1 MNSDPSASP
10 PPNARVLVVD
20 DEPSICLLV
29 QRGLAR
35 VGIEAITS
43 GDPESAL
50 EQLKALPV
58 DVVLTDIRMPGM
70 DGLTLLRRIKTIRPT
85 CEVIVMTAHA
95 SDETAQEA
103 SRFGAL
109 DYLQKPFSVKAD
121 LVPLVEGVL
130 ATPGESGNEPATR
143 VLEDAD
149 EDGGAFFGI
158 IGSSAPMQALREEVR
173 KVAPSEVPVL
183 IRGPSGAGK
192 ELMARAIHSLS
203 ERREGPL
210 IKVNCAALPESLL
223 ETTLFGHVKGA
234 FTDAKTDREGLFE
247 AANGG
252 TLFLDEIG
260 EISTAFQPKLLRVLQ
275 DGEFRRVGE
284 AHAVRSADVR
294 IVAATNRDLEDAMAR
309 GTFREDLFYRLNV
322 FPLHVPPLAER
333 TDDVPELVRHFLD
346 EFAPGQAVELSQWA
360 TDALYAYRWPGNV
373 RELAN
378 AIQQALLLQEG
389 SHIEWDDLPAQIQQD
404 SAGTSGRTSRTGGDG
419 AGDLRLE
426 QVEIRCIERALEQTQ
441 GNQTQAAQLLGLT
454 RRALGYRI
462 RKYEIPVEPEAGG

>member
-1 MNSDPSASP
+1 MPAEPPASSP
-10 PPNARVLVVD
+10 PCARVLVVD
-20 DEPSICLLV
+20 DEPSICTLV

-35 VGIEAITS
+35 VGIDAIS
-43 GDPESAL
+43 SRDPESAL
-50 EQLKALPV
+50 EQLKALPI

-70 DGLTLLRRIKTIRPT
+70 DGLTLLRRIKTVRPA
-85 CEVIVMTAHA
+85 CEVIVMTAHG

-130 ATPGESGNEPATR
+130 ATPGEAGGEPATR

-149 EDGGAFFGI
+149 EDGRAFFGI

-183 IRGPSGAGK
+183 VRGPSGAGK
-192 ELMARAIHSLS
+192 ELMARAIHGLS
-203 ERREGPL
+203 ERHDGPL

-223 ETTLFGHVKGA
+223 ETTLFGHIKGA
-234 FTDAKTDREGLFE
+234 FTDAKADREGLFE

-284 AHAVRSADVR
+284 AHEVRSADVR

-322 FPLHVPPLAER
+322 FPIHVPPLAER
-333 TDDVPELVRHFLD
+333 TEDVPELIRHFLA
-346 EFAPGQAVELSQWA
+346 EFAPGEGVQLSQWA
-360 TDALYAYRWPGNV
+360 TDALHTYRWPGNV
-373 RELAN
+373 RELSN

-389 SHIEWDDLPAQIQQD
+389 SYIEWDDLPAQIQQD
-404 SAGTSGRTSRTGGDG
+404 SAGTSGVPSRTGSDG
-419 AGDLRLE
+419 VGDLRLE

-441 GNQTQAAQLLGLT
+441 GNQTHAAQLLGLT

-462 RKYEIPVEPEAGG
+462 RKYEIPVDPDEAD